1 MIGAG
6 GHAASVENCI
16 LENEMNI
23 SGLILKSIN
32 EETLLKNKYDV
43 YVEETIHTSL
53 DQKLTFLLNGIGMLP
68 NCNLRDDIWKKF
80 VHKGF
85 RFVGLSAKSSYISP
99 TASVS
104 PTAQILHG
112 SIVNCFASIGDNT
125 IINTGVTI
133 EHHTQIGQSCH
144 IAPGA
149 VVCGH
154 CSIGDN
160 VFIGANATISHCTQ
174 IASGTVIKAGSVVW

>member
-16 LENEMNI
+16 LENELSI

-43 YVEETIHTSL
+43 YAEETIHTSL
-53 DQKLTFLLNGIGMLP
+53 DKKFAFLINGIGMLP
-68 NCNLRDDIWKKF
+68 NCNLETIFGRDLF
-80 VHKGF
+80 KGF

-99 TASVS
+99 PLVFHQLLKFCMDHS
-104 PTAQILHG
+104 QLFCIM
-112 SIVNCFASIGDNT
+112 I

-174 IASGTVIKAGSVVW
+174 IASGAVIKAGAVVW

>member
-16 LENEMNI
+16 LENELSI

-43 YVEETIHTSL
+43 YAEETIHTSL
-53 DQKLTFLLNGIGMLP
+53 DKKFAFLINGIGMLP
-68 NCNLRDDIWKKF
+68 NCNLRDDIWKRF
-80 VHKGF
+80 VDKGF

-104 PTAQILHG
+104 STAQILHG

-144 IAPGA
+144 STW
-149 VVCGH
+149 CGSVPLFYRRQ
-154 CSIGDN
+154 CFYRSKRN
-160 VFIGANATISHCTQ
+160 NFTRTQ
-174 IASGTVIKAGSVVW
+174 IASGAVIKAGAVVW